1 MRKSRINSQTV
12 IGIVKFLFS
21 LFFIISIEE
30 TVWISQVEQL
40 LLLSRVSLH
49 IKQNIRQKQRNG
61 ILLKYQHLVKILMLN
76 LVLN

>member
-1 MRKSRINSQTV
+1 MRKFRINTQTV
-12 IGIVKFLFS
+12 IGILKFVFS
-21 LFFIISIEE
+21 LFFIISIEA

-49 IKQNIRQKQRNG
+49 DKQNIRQKQRNV
-61 ILLKYQHLVKILMLN
+61 LLKYQHLVKILMLN

>member
-12 IGIVKFLFS
+12 IGILKFLFS
-21 LFFIISIEE
+21 LFFIISIEA

-40 LLLSRVSLH
+40 LLLSRVSLQ
-49 IKQNIRQKQRNG
+49 IKQNIHQKQRNV
-61 ILLKYQHLVKILMLN
+61 LLKYQHLVKILMLN

>member
-12 IGIVKFLFS
+12 IGILKFLFS
-21 LFFIISIEE
+21 LFFIISIEA

-40 LLLSRVSLH
+40 LLLSRVLLQ
-49 IKQNIRQKQRNG
+49 IKQNICQKQRN
-61 ILLKYQHLVKILMLN
+61 ILLKYQHLVKILVLN